1 MQQAFPIIYFEV
13 YISMY
18 VHWKMSKWYSNI
30 LIIVLR
36 KIPSFFL
43 FVFVFFFP
51 RYFRRFYFSF
61 FFRLQPLRV
70 FGCLVFSGRDRS
82 IGGSTRYVVS
92 CVCACVPRT
101 HYLVHTTG
109 MRQGIAFSKLGTL
122 TWTAIGAV
130 YEYYC
135 GKGNGVAHIYQTF
148 RLLTQTSNGVCV
160 LGPW

>member
-1 MQQAFPIIYFEV
+1 MKLKQHSGSDAASISNHILRSIYK
-13 YISMY
+13 Y
-18 VHWKMSKWYSNI
+18 VRTLKNI
-30 LIIVLR
+30 EMVF
-36 KIPSFFL
+36 KYTNNSVEKNPFFFL

-109 MRQGIAFSKLGTL
+109 TYSSTGRTPLPL
-122 TWTAIGAV
+122 AV
-130 YEYYC
+130 RC
-135 GKGNGVAHIYQTF
+135 QLPPI
-148 RLLTQTSNGVCV
+148 RSR
-160 LGPW
+160 